1 MNEMARGRLDQ
12 RGPAPDMAHQ
22 AAIDEALGML
32 LEYGGHLGDPEDL
45 AGRALPAPWEERIL
59 QSGGGF
65 SESVAREALRQATA
79 RFEANPRAI
88 YRCRGETCRRLD
100 PDPLTHPPDEL
111 PLRTSGCQGHCEAGP
126 RATLCFDGA
135 QRAFG
140 PLDHE
145 AWLKIDQL
153 LRRAQREDTLLVDD
167 DPTRDFSFD
176 PVHAHSTP
184 DLSDFEFLVGNFRG
198 EGHYGESERP
208 FRKQVAGRWV
218 AGGSAIALRMEVA
231 YPLPG
236 GGVDA
241 HEGLVVIGAER
252 SGDDFLGRAWTDGG
266 SCLEYR
272 YQIDPDSGA
281 LVFSD
286 RPPGHGHSARR
297 ARKLLVPQPGGYEER
312 LEVEGESGGFS
323 TYSTLVLRR
332 QS

>member
-1 MNEMARGRLDQ
+1 
-12 RGPAPDMAHQ
+12 MAHQ
-22 AAIDEALGML
+22 AAIDEALGVL
-32 LEYGGHLGDPEDL
+32 LEYGGHLGDSEDSGAPE
-45 AGRALPAPWEERIL
+45 LPDPWKERIL
-59 QSGGGF
+59 RSGAAL
-65 SESVAREALRQATA
+65 SESVALEALEKASA
-79 RFEANPRAI
+79 RFEADPRAI

-100 PDPLTHPPDEL
+100 PDPLAQPPDAL
-111 PLRTSGCQGHCEAGP
+111 RLRTSGCQGHCEAAP

-140 PLDHE
+140 PLDDR
-145 AWLKIDQL
+145 AWQKINEL

-167 DPTRDFSFD
+167 DPTLDFSFD
-176 PVHAHSTP
+176 PVHAHSAP

-198 EGHYGESERP
+198 EGHYGETERP

-236 GGVDA
+236 GGIDA
-241 HEGLVVIGAER
+241 HQGLVVIGAER
-252 SGDDFLGRAWTDGG
+252 SGDDFLGHAWTDGG

-272 YQIDPDSGA
+272 YQIDAQSGA

-297 ARKLLVPQPGGYEER
+297 ARKLLVPRSGGYEER
-312 LEVEGESGGFS
+312 LEVEDAAGEYS
-323 TYSTLVLRR
+323 TYSSLILIRR
-332 QS
+332 S